1 MRLVWIIT
9 LLVLGFI
16 GFDSGSQ
23 PLSLEHVKTIGTQ
36 AAEADIEAGKA
47 DVIVQA
53 KWVGED
59 AVLVWGHRGTWQH
72 AMVRLIRV
80 SDGKI
85 LWTKRFNQAASVT
98 LTNDRSQV
106 VVTPRMIALFADEED
121 ADPLEDD
128 VEVDEKQAD
137 AGFIK
142 FEQDNLAIVFDAKTG
157 QRIRS
162 ITHDLVCE
170 VVGRDAEIST
180 VRWGEAGHKAETL
193 AVTFRLAENDIEAY
207 RNYLAKPKDDVP
219 QFYNTDPYATYGA
232 RVYLI
237 DFANNEVLQTYRS
250 DPNSGLSW
258 ISEQGEAAGFVSRDL
273 CFVYDAAKA
282 SDRFIV
288 GEHLDK
294 PAAPLERMPFTS
306 YTDLRFDPRFV
317 VAVQRNNYQTSS
329 QVLIFKTDDDLPA
342 KHDYL
347 IDNLKAFDVCFP
359 RRQIMMIDRQGDLI
373 AIDFSGKDIL
383 AAKGLGSKST
393 AAISFSGSGKR
404 LILADRRGTIDLYSI
419 KDR

>member
-1 MRLVWIIT
+1 MRMVWIIT

-106 VVTPRMIALFADEED
+106 VVTPRMIAQFADEED
-121 ADPLEDD
+121 ADPPEDD
-128 VEVDEKQAD
+128 VEVDEKHAD
-137 AGFIK
+137 AGFIN
-142 FEQDNLAIVFDAKTG
+142 FEQDDLAIVFDAKSG
-157 QRIRS
+157 RRIRS

-170 VVGRDAEIST
+170 IVGRDAEIST

-193 AVTFRLAENDIEAY
+193 AVSFRLAENDIEAY
-207 RNYLAKPKDDVP
+207 RKHLAKPKDDVP
-219 QFYNTDPYATYGA
+219 QFYRTDPHATYGA

-258 ISEQGEAAGFVSRDL
+258 ISDQGEAAGFVSHDS
-273 CFVYDAAKA
+273 CFVYDAAKT

-317 VAVQRNNYQTSS
+317 VAVQRENWKSS
-329 QVLIFKTDDDLPA
+329 SRVCFFNTDEDPRV
-342 KHDYL
+342 KQQYL
-347 IDNLKAFDVCFP
+347 IDHLVALDVSFP
-359 RRQIMMIDRQGDLI
+359 RQQVVMINRKGDLV
-373 AIDFSGKDIL
+373 AIDFTGKEIL
-383 AAKGLGSKST
+383 AAKGLGGSGAT
-393 AAISFSGSGKR
+393 AISIAANGKR
-404 LILADRRGTIDLYSI
+404 LLLANRRGAIDFYSI